1 MSVDILGT
9 SWDQCVGMVQYC
21 HEATSSSST
30 WVVRAQELCE
40 SRGGRPGLP
49 VPNKPT
55 VSVDVKQH
63 WTKTQGSCQGYQ
75 FLCRHIPQQGL
86 DTTVWKEGRNHHQ
99 KTYQWSHWMMLG
111 KCYCR
116 IDGWSCS
123 CQPQS
128 HQQRRPWRFAVSWL
142 LGLPLSV
149 STSQERLFGILLSSL
164 SVRPSQKKTG
174 AIWHAVVFSVSTSQE
189 RQLPFGMLWFSLL
202 VHHKK
207 DRCHLVCCGFLC

>member
-1 MSVDILGT
+1 M
-9 SWDQCVGMVQYC
+9 
-21 HEATSSSST
+21 
-30 WVVRAQELCE
+30 
-40 SRGGRPGLP
+40 
-49 VPNKPT
+49 

-63 WTKTQGSCQGYQ
+63 WTKTQGSRQGYQ
-75 FLCRHIPQQGL
+75 FLCWHIPQQGL

-99 KTYQWSHWMMLG
+99 KTYQWSHWMTLG

-123 CQPQS
+123 CQPRS

-164 SVRPSQKKTG
+164 SVRPSQKRQVPSG
-174 AIWHAVVFSVSTSQE
+174 MLRFSLSDSTSQE
-189 RQLPFGMLWFSLL
+189 RQLPFGMLWFSL
-202 VHHKK
+202 
-207 DRCHLVCCGFLC
+207 VC